1 MPKITQQKKEAIR
14 LDILNAARN
23 VFIEKGYEAAS
34 MSEIVTS
41 SNRSFGGVYL
51 YYSNKEDVFL
61 DLLRHEFENMALD
74 VVLEEQS
81 SVWNTFV
88 QFMGEQ
94 EKRVRE
100 VSAGLA
106 PCLYEYFIVG
116 RREDSRRKLI
126 EERYQSVYET
136 IFNLIHIGV
145 QREEFHPSQPL
156 DTFVHWLISLL
167 EGFYLESMINGY
179 EKIQLAKQFQFTLTI
194 CHSILVPLGLGE
206 ENP

>member
-1 MPKITQQKKEAIR
+1 M
-14 LDILNAARN
+14 
-23 VFIEKGYEAAS
+23 
-34 MSEIVTS
+34 
-41 SNRSFGGVYL
+41 YL

-61 DLLRHEFENMALD
+61 DLLRREYEKMAVD
-74 VVLEEQS
+74 VALEEQS

-100 VSAGLA
+100 VNAGLA

-116 RREDSRRKLI
+116 RREDRRRKLI

-136 IFNLIHIGV
+136 IFNLIYIGV

-156 DTFVHWLISLL
+156 ETFVHWLISLL
-167 EGFYLESMINGY
+167 EGLYLESMMNGY
-179 EKIQLAKQFQFTLTI
+179 EKIQLAKQFQLTLTI
-194 CHSILVPLGLGE
+194 CHSILMPLGLE
-206 ENP
+206 DNL

>member
-14 LDILNAARN
+14 IDILNAARN

-34 MSEIVTS
+34 MSDIVTS

-51 YYSNKEDVFL
+51 YYSSKEDVFL
-61 DLLRHEFENMALD
+61 DLLRREYENMALD
-74 VVLEEQS
+74 FVIDEQS

-88 QFMGEQ
+88 QFIGEQ
-94 EKRVRE
+94 ENRVRE
-100 VSAGLA
+100 VNAGLV
-106 PCLYEYFIVG
+106 PCLYEFFIVG
-116 RREDSRRKLI
+116 RKEDHRRKLI

-145 QREEFHPSQPL
+145 QRGEFHPSQPL
-156 DTFVHWLISLL
+156 DTFVHWIISLL
-167 EGFYLESMINGY
+167 EGLYLESIMNGY

-194 CHSILVPLGLGE
+194 CHSILMPLGMEDNL
-206 ENP
+206 